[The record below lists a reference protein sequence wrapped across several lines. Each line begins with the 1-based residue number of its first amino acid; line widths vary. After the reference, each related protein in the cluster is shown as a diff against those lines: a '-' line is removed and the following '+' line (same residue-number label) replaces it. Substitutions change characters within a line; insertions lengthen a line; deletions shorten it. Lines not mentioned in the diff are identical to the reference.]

1 MNNLKNKFKKG
12 AYPTEEDFATLI
24 DAIGNAG
31 KDVLAKVNEINSRTA
46 HIEQMLDI
54 READHITY
62 RTISSIYMF
71 GRGNGILIL
80 NVAGDMPKSVTQT
93 LLKDGKVLYRYNI
106 KIIGTEVTDSSYW
119 SEWEEITS
127 GSTDVNIK
135 WSTSLNLNDYKSQG
149 VYYIGGER
157 LLSEYD
163 NLPIANAA
171 SGHSISA
178 QLTILDAS
186 LSQEEQCITQYLKL
200 SNRLGSEGKEYVR
213 TYNRY
218 KDGTESWCVWKEL
231 KQTAI
236 LNQISDWELKNYT
249 ENGIYEGAI
258 LNNNDLTYLDD
269 TIRRF
274 TSQIL
279 DGGAYELPSG
289 TLFSMEILN
298 NYAIVEYA
306 QSFGMYLRKS
316 ITQRAKIL
324 LISGAYIEV
333 QRTKVFDG
341 DWDLWKLINT

>member
-12 AYPTEEDFATLI
+12 AYPTEEDFAILI

-218 KDGTESWCVWKEL
+218 KDGTESWGVWK
-231 KQTAI
+231 
-236 LNQISDWELKNYT
+236 
-249 ENGIYEGAI
+249 
-258 LNNNDLTYLDD
+258 
-269 TIRRF
+269 
-274 TSQIL
+274 
-279 DGGAYELPSG
+279 
-289 TLFSMEILN
+289 
-298 NYAIVEYA
+298 
-306 QSFGMYLRKS
+306 
-316 ITQRAKIL
+316 
-324 LISGAYIEV
+324 
-333 QRTKVFDG
+333 
-341 DWDLWKLINT
+341 